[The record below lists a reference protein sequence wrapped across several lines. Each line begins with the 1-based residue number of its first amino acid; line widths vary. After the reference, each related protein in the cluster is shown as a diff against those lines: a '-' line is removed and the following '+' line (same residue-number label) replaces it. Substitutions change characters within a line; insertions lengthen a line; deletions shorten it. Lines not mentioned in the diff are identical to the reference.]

1 MERIRRKE
9 AFELLKNYPSKS
21 LYEGVRDK
29 DKTLEDIIAKVDKKD
44 INCSAR
50 VTKMTD
56 MFLRFSD
63 GRYTVFK
70 GEYFKFY
77 YTEGNYL
84 VIEEILPTAEK
95 YVYVYYLNRHSEHFE
110 LYKQTVDEMI
120 RDREGNGYIRT
131 YINDLF
137 RGKHITQEEFTE
149 LRRYLINNVED
160 ASFGTI

>member
-1 MERIRRKE
+1 MERIRKKE

-29 DKTLEDIIAKVDKKD
+29 DETLEDIIAKVDKKD
-44 INCSAR
+44 INCSVK
-50 VTKMTD
+50 VTKITN

-95 YVYVYYLNRHSEHFE
+95 YVYVYYLNRHSEHFK

-137 RGKHITQEEFTE
+137 RGKDITQEEFTE